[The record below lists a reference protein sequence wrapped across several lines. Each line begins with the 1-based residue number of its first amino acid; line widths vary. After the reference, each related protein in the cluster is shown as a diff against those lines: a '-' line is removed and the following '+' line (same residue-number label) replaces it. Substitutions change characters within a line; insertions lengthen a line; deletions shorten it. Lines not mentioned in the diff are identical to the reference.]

1 MSVDVLSIIRIT
13 NATGVVHQV
22 VFLFEYSLV
31 CSFIFS
37 FIHSFQNREY
47 GSFEYGGSA
56 KKDAYP
62 KDNRL
67 PYNADAPKNA
77 YNQRNAYPQTD
88 VYSAKYNKDSYGV
101 PSKSPYGS
109 ASDKKY

>member
-1 MSVDVLSIIRIT
+1 M
-13 NATGVVHQV
+13 HQ
-22 VFLFEYSLV
+22 LIYSYSQYIYIHS
-31 CSFIFS
+31 SFRS

-67 PYNADAPKNA
+67 PYNADTPKNT
-77 YNQRNAYPQTD
+77 YGQRNAYPQTD
-88 VYSAKYNKDSYGV
+88 VYSPKYKDSYA